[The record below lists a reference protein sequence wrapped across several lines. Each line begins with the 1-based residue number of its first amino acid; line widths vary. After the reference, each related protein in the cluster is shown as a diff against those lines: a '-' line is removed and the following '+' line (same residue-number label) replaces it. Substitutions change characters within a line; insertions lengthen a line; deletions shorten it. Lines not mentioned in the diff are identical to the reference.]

1 MRLEAA
7 GATES
12 TPRITLAVSRV
23 CIFGLTY
30 SNGVLANVLG
40 QVGNNDLAGELLG
53 LVNGVDNSSDL
64 LLLLLLLL
72 LVLGGT
78 SLGGG
83 RGGLLDSTVSSSACS
98 SSVLSVGSLGG
109 SGDDLVEGLV
119 EVGHG

>member
-1 MRLEAA
+1 MQLETHNITVAVMR
-7 GATES
+7 
-12 TPRITLAVSRV
+12 RV

-30 SNGVLANVLG
+30 SNGILADVLG

-53 LVNGVDNSSDL
+53 LVDGVHNGSDSL

-72 LVLGGT
+72 LGGG

-83 RGGLLDSTVSSSACS
+83 RGGLLDSTVASGASSSLS
-98 SSVLSVGSLGG
+98 LSVVGSLGG

-119 EVGHG
+119 EVGHY